1 MLNIQK
7 FVFNPFSENTYLLWD
22 SDLLDALIIDPGM
35 YEPSEEQRFSSFVEN
50 KNLNLKFLI
59 NTHSHIDHILGNAF
73 IKSKYNTIFLAP
85 KEDEFLFD
93 IMDKEYKNFG
103 MKYDTF
109 PKADKYITENEPLII
124 GNSKGKFIFTPG
136 HTPGEFCLYFE
147 KEKICFTGDVLFR
160 EGIGRTD
167 LWGGNYDTLTDSIK
181 NKLYL
186 LPENVK
192 IFPGHGPESTIGYEK
207 RNNPFVHLD

>member
-22 SDLLDALIIDPGM
+22 NDVLDALIIDPGM
-35 YEPSEEQRFSSFVEN
+35 YEPSEEQRFNLFVEK

-73 IKSKYNTIFLAP
+73 IKNKYNTIFLAP

-93 IMDKEYKNFG
+93 IMEKEYKNFG
-103 MKYDTF
+103 LEYAAS

-124 GNSKGKFIFTPG
+124 GNSEGKFIFTPG

-147 KEKICFTGDVLFR
+147 KEEICFTGDVLFR

-192 IFPGHGPESTIGYEK
+192 IFPGHGQESTIGYEK
-207 RNNPFVHLD
+207 RNNPFVHIY